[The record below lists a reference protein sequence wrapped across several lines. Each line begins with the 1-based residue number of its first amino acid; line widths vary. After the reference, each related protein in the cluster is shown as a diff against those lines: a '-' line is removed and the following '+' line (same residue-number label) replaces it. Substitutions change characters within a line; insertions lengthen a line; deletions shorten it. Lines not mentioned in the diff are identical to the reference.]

1 MYFIV
6 VLVIDAGP
14 GLDSP
19 SPHGEITITAKYSS
33 KQHPKKPLINSTMML
48 IFPFSSTAVFD

>member
-14 GLDSP
+14 GLDFP

-33 KQHPKKPLINSTMML
+33 KQHPKKTFDKFYNDVD
-48 IFPFSSTAVFD
+48 FSFFIDSCI